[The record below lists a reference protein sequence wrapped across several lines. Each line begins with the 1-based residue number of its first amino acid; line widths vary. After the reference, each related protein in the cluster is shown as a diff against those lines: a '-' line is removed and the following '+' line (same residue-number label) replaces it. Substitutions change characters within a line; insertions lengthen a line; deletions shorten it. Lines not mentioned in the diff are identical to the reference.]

1 MKSLRILLLAVAA
14 ASTITVTGCGG
25 GKAKGD
31 ASAPEKSA
39 IDELKGIPAE
49 LDAEVQKLMAP
60 IDGLQAMMD
69 QFSNLPKKLG
79 LNSKDFLALV
89 KGTLDGTAQVANA
102 PVANLDAAAKAE
114 LDTFLAQVKQFKEDL
129 SAVPERVASLTATC
143 TALTGKVT
151 MLATQVTTEASV
163 VAANPFAAA
172 DAKKKAQDDAAAVAG
187 IQQDVANR
195 ISATQQKITGIP
207 GMATEA
213 LAKFTAALAGG

>member
-1 MKSLRILLLAVAA
+1 MKSLRILLLALAA
-14 ASTITVTGCGG
+14 ASTVTTGCGG

-39 IDELKGIPAE
+39 IDELKGLPAE

-60 IDGLQAMMD
+60 IDGLQSMLD
-69 QFSNLPKKLG
+69 QLSNLPKKLG
-79 LNSKDFLALV
+79 INGADFMKLV
-89 KGTLDGTAQVANA
+89 KGTLDGTAQAGAA
-102 PVANLDAAAKAE
+102 PIANLDANAKAE
-114 LDTFLAQVKQFKEDL
+114 LDTFLAQIKQFKEDL
-129 SAVPERVASLTATC
+129 SSIPERAAGLTATC
-143 TALTGKVT
+143 ATMTGKVT

-187 IQQDVANR
+187 IQADVSQR